1 MGTFK
6 PINSIMI
13 CSGENCPIRMTCL
26 KHHKYMISDK
36 PEDEE
41 TMTSD
46 FHNGECMHYEQREF
60 YGQ

>member
-1 MGTFK
+1 
-6 PINSIMI
+6 MI
-13 CSGENCPIRMTCL
+13 CSGENCQIRMTCL
-26 KHHKYMISDK
+26 KHHKYMIADK

-46 FHNGECMHYEQREF
+46 FHDGKCMHYEQREF